1 MNFGDVRK
9 AILDAGFDPN
19 ARCHSPLYKSQNS
32 SLLEALSGIE
42 VSFIALTVRDNFQL
56 HEGVND
62 FTCLQTINIH
72 HLAAHM
78 LGSHLKL
85 GSALIAVYQALFG
98 LEDIEAHKAPCD
110 TIMML
115 DLIRVVAACG
125 HTQN

>member
-9 AILDAGFDPN
+9 L
-19 ARCHSPLYKSQNS
+19 HSTPALTPKRTLSFLTYDLQTS
-32 SLLEALSGIE
+32 SLLEALSDIE
-42 VSFIALTVRDNFQL
+42 VSFMALAVRDNFQL
-56 HEGVND
+56 HEGLND

-85 GSALIAVYQALFG
+85 GAALTTVYQALFG
-98 LEDIEAHKAPCD
+98 LEDVEAHKPPCD

-115 DLIRVVAACG
+115 DLVRVVVTCG
-125 HTQN
+125 QTQN